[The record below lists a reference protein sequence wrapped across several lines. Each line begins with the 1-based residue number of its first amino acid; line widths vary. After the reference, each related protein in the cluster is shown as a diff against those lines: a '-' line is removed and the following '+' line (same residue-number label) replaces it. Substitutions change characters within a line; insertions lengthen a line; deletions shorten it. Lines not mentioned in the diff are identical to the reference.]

1 MAYTVIGVYDN
12 YSEAESAENELLS
25 GGVPRYKMHLGL
37 IEDTALGRRA
47 ELQQLVA
54 SDDESTSPASLADFF
69 HTMVGN
75 GQQDN
80 DIYMEAVRRGSYVL
94 MVNAESDDEA
104 HRAIDVMAHHH
115 PVNID
120 ERSSQWRNRGWSH
133 YDPNASVMSEAEIDS
148 ERSLLPETEPSL
160 PVYQVQGDPVKD
172 AAAKPAGETL
182 RGISEEAQRLGIR
195 SLSDEAQRLG
205 VRLYQRGW

>member
-1 MAYTVIGVYDN
+1 M
-12 YSEAESAENELLS
+12 
-25 GGVPRYKMHLGL
+25 
-37 IEDTALGRRA
+37 
-47 ELQQLVA
+47 
-54 SDDESTSPASLADFF
+54 
-69 HTMVGN
+69 
-75 GQQDN
+75 
-80 DIYMEAVRRGSYVL
+80 
-94 MVNAESDDEA
+94 
-104 HRAIDVMAHHH
+104 DVMAHHH